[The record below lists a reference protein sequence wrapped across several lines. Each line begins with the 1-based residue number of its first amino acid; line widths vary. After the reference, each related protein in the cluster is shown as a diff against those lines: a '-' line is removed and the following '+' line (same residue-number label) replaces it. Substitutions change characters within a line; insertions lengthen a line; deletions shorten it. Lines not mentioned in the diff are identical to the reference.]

1 MIIIIFLLFQ
11 GLPGLDLGNSGDA
24 PCKEAAPHLAH
35 PPPPVPP
42 PPPPPPAPPTTLI
55 NVAVGMAQSNINI
68 VNKQPQYTI
77 AVGSPSPPGQV
88 TPMSVGPP
96 NNNQHIPAG
105 TPLVPPGVQPL
116 PAPSIPPQP
125 QQPSAPQSRE
135 SPSQIN
141 LQTEVKKSDTISAK
155 ILVSQNNSNPKSAVN
170 HQNPPSINM
179 GLASGV
185 NSAPSSPGPRNGS
198 GGSLG
203 SGGPGPGGGS
213 GGAPVA
219 AGGDRSGGYANNHTP
234 GQQTN
239 KSTLGSQSDTAVAS
253 VPPPV
258 KRPRK
263 QSGPATPSSV
273 AVMPF
278 PMQATKNAQSTLP
291 TLENVSTLFIIF
303 NHFGNSL
310 LV

>member
-1 MIIIIFLLFQ
+1 MR
-11 GLPGLDLGNSGDA
+11 D
-24 PCKEAAPHLAH
+24 
-35 PPPPVPP
+35 
-42 PPPPPPAPPTTLI
+42 
-55 NVAVGMAQSNINI
+55 
-68 VNKQPQYTI
+68 
-77 AVGSPSPPGQV
+77 
-88 TPMSVGPP
+88 VGPP

-105 TPLVPPGVQPL
+105 TPLVPPPGVPP

-141 LQTEVKKSDTISAK
+141 LQTEVKTSDTISAK

-170 HQNPPSINM
+170 HQNPPLNNM

-198 GGSLG
+198 GGSGG
-203 SGGPGPGGGS
+203 SGGPGPGG

-219 AGGDRSGGYANNHTP
+219 AGGDRGGYANNHTP

-291 TLENVSTLFIIF
+291 TLENVSFLFVS
-303 NHFGNSL
+303 NLNPY
-310 LV
+310 

>member
-1 MIIIIFLLFQ
+1 MR
-11 GLPGLDLGNSGDA
+11 D
-24 PCKEAAPHLAH
+24 
-35 PPPPVPP
+35 
-42 PPPPPPAPPTTLI
+42 
-55 NVAVGMAQSNINI
+55 
-68 VNKQPQYTI
+68 
-77 AVGSPSPPGQV
+77 
-88 TPMSVGPP
+88 VGPP

-105 TPLVPPGVQPL
+105 TPLVPPPGVPP

-141 LQTEVKKSDTISAK
+141 LQTEVKTSDTISAK

-170 HQNPPSINM
+170 HQNPPLNNM

-198 GGSLG
+198 GGSGG
-203 SGGPGPGGGS
+203 SGGPGPGGG
-213 GGAPVA
+213 GTVA
-219 AGGDRSGGYANNHTP
+219 AGGYANNHGGPTP

-291 TLENVSTLFIIF
+291 TLENVSNF
-303 NHFGNSL
+303 
-310 LV
+310 